1 MKRIKVVV
9 ADEQNLLIDGLKH
22 LLQECTGNYKFE
34 VQDCIN
40 TGEELLNLARTKDF
54 DLVIMDLKLP
64 VIDGIE
70 IIHRIKDYNPNSRIL
85 ILTSYNSNKFVKT
98 AFKQGADGYILKNSS
113 TEELKT
119 AMEEVL
125 NGSAHMGNGVGISPE
140 KNGIKKKNE
149 NAVWI
154 IEDNFL
160 IKNYLTKRELEIL
173 SQIANLKDNKE
184 IAQDLY
190 ISDQTVSVHR
200 KNIMKKLKVNDN
212 QALRDIA
219 MHHGLNHYLAD

>member
-22 LLQECTGNYKFE
+22 LLQECTGNYLFE

-40 TGEELLNLARTKDF
+40 TGEELLNLARTKNF

-70 IIHRIKDYNPNSRIL
+70 IIHRIKDYNPDARIL

-113 TEELKT
+113 TEDLKT

-184 IAQDLY
+184 IAQNLY

-212 QALRDIA
+212 QALRAIA
-219 MHHGLNHYLAD
+219 LHHGLNHYLAD